1 MTMYSR
7 AREMLLAL
15 DRLIATSSL
24 AMGNEEG
31 VLLTFLF
38 HGLVP
43 DSKEAHPDVTDPQG
57 ITLEMFRR
65 FLDHFQRHSYNFVS
79 PDAIAQGLHPS
90 GKHVLVTFDD
100 GYFSN
105 TKALP
110 VLESFGV
117 PAVLFVSTEHVLQGK
132 AFWWDVVERKAWMRG
147 TPRKQVQQLVEE
159 LKRFK
164 TSEAEAQVRAQLGPH
179 ALRPVSDVDRPF
191 SPSELKDFA
200 AHPLIFLGNH
210 TTDHAILTNYS
221 LPEVHAQIQLAQDDL
236 YAMTGQLPSIIAY
249 PNGNET
255 PAIVEAA
262 RSAGIRLG
270 LGVQPGRNHLPLQ
283 AGTQDAMT
291 LKRFTLTGDCPI
303 EGQCQAS
310 RSLFSLYRVGR
321 SVTRKVRSGFSTLQ
335 PA

>member
-7 AREMLLAL
+7 ARELLLTL
-15 DRLIATSSL
+15 DRIIARSSL
-24 AMGNEEG
+24 AIGSEEG

-38 HGLVP
+38 HSLFADNE
-43 DSKEAHPDVTDPQG
+43 DSRTGPADPQR

-65 FLDHFQRHSYNFVS
+65 FLDHFRKHSYTFVS
-79 PDAIAQGLHPS
+79 PDAIARGLHPS

-110 VLESFGV
+110 VLEACGV

-147 TPRKQVQQLVEE
+147 TPRKQVQQLVEG

-164 TSEAEAQVRAQLGPH
+164 TAEAEAQVRTQFGPH
-179 ALRPVSDVDRPF
+179 ALRPVGDVDRPF

-200 AHPLIFLGNH
+200 AHPLISVGNH

-221 LPEVHAQIQLAQDDL
+221 LPEVRAQIQQAQDDL
-236 YAMTGQLPSIIAY
+236 YTLTGKLPGIIAY

-255 PAIVEAA
+255 LEIVEAA
-262 RSAGIRLG
+262 RSAGIRFG
-270 LGVQPGRNHLPLQ
+270 LGVQPGRNRLPIQ
-283 AGTQDAMT
+283 AGSQVAMT
-291 LKRFTLTGDCPI
+291 LKRFTLTGDCAI
-303 EGQCQAS
+303 ETQCRAS

-321 SVTRKVRSGFSTLQ
+321 NVKRKVGSGFSPLQ